1 MAVATTTSIAD
12 LPDWQKQYATDILSR
27 AQALGR
33 QDYTLPA
40 YQVAARS
47 PMQQQASQLAVQGI
61 GAYQPMLQ
69 AGAGTVGSGVE
80 TMRAALDPLSA
91 SIQSAGQIGSQTA
104 ANIMDPTGVQA
115 FMSPYEQAVID
126 QSMQDIRRA
135 GDIAMQGTRAQA
147 VGAGAFGGSRSGIA
161 EQELNRNV
169 LEQQARTAAQLRA
182 SGFQQAQ
189 QQQLQRAQAA
199 GQVGLQGAQL
209 MQSGAGQYGALGQG
223 LGSLGLQ
230 QARLGEA
237 QQGLSLNDINT
248 LLSLGGQ
255 EQGQQQAILDAQR
268 QTQYQNVMTPYQQL
282 GFYSDIFQGMPTA
295 QQTFTQQQTPNPSM
309 ISQIG
314 GLGLGLYGMNQAG
327 MFGQG
332 GLFGANL

>member
-1 MAVATTTSIAD
+1 MATSTTTAIAD
-12 LPDWQKQYATDILSR
+12 LPDWQKQYATDILAR
-27 AQALGR
+27 AQGLGS
-33 QDYTLPA
+33 QAYTLPA

-47 PMQQQASQLAVQGI
+47 PMQERASELAVQGI

-69 AGAGTVGSGVE
+69 AGAGTVGAGVE
-80 TMRAALDPLSA
+80 TMRAALDPLAA
-91 SIQSAGQIGSQTA
+91 SIQSAGQIGTQTA
-104 ANIMDPTGVQA
+104 ANLMDPNA
-115 FMSPYEQAVID
+115 AMAYMSPYEQAVID

-161 EQELNRNV
+161 EQELNRNI

-182 SGFQQAQ
+182 SGYQQAQ
-189 QQQLQRAQAA
+189 QQQLQRAQSA

-209 MQSGAGQYGALGQG
+209 MQQGAGQYGALGQG

-248 LLSLGGQ
+248 MLSLGGQ
-255 EQGQQQAILDAQR
+255 EQAQQQAILDAQR

-332 GLFGANL
+332 GLFGANV